1 MVYTFSDGIQDQ
13 LGGPEQRKFL
23 QKNLLDVFMEV
34 VDKPVDEQSAIIG
47 QKIRD
52 WRGDT
57 PQVDDMTLVG
67 IRV

>member
-1 MVYTFSDGIQDQ
+1 M
-13 LGGPEQRKFL
+13 RR
-23 QKNLLDVFMEV
+23 NLLDVFMEV

>member
-13 LGGPEQRKFL
+13 IGGSEQRKFL
-23 QKNLLDVFMEV
+23 MCQLLEIIIDIA
-34 VDKPVDEQSAIIG
+34 DKPTETQSQILEQRIV
-47 QKIRD
+47 D
-52 WRGDT
+52 WRGDI